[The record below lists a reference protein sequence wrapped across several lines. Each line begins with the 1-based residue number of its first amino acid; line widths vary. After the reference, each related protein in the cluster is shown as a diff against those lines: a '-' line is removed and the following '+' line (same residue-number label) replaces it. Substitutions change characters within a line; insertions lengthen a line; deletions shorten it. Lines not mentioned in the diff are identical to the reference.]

1 MIDIKNLT
9 KTYNIG
15 KMSIEILKGIDL
27 TVNEGE
33 YVSIM
38 GPSGSGK
45 STFLNII
52 GCLDR
57 LTTGT
62 YTLDGKNIENLND
75 NELSEI
81 RCKKVGFVFQSYNLL
96 PKLNAIENVELP
108 AKYLGM
114 DINKRKERA
123 EELLRLVGL
132 DDRMHHLPNELS
144 GGQKQRVAI
153 ARALINDPKI
163 IFADEP
169 TGNLDSKSTEEIL
182 EIFKKLNDKGVTI
195 LMVTHEEDVAKHTK
209 RIVRLRDGIIQS
221 DNLVQDRM
229 GI

>member
-62 YTLDGKNIENLND
+62 YTLDGENIENLND

-114 DINKRKERA
+114 DRNKRKERA

-221 DNLVQDRM
+221 DNLVQDRV